1 MLSRNGLKVR
11 KLNKD
16 FFLPNFLWNPPNKKR
31 QNLQKSSN
39 SNKVKKGLVQ
49 LALEPIFP
57 FQVLPDP
64 PLVAWGWGGGWGVII

>member
-1 MLSRNGLKVR
+1 M
-11 KLNKD
+11 
-16 FFLPNFLWNPPNKKR
+16 

-39 SNKVKKGLVQ
+39 CKKKVKKGLVQ

-64 PLVAWGWGGGWGVII
+64 PLVAWGWGGGCGVII